1 MFYRSSFVCAGALLV
16 LASSAS
22 ASLIV
27 DGTVNAGEYQTIL
40 TDGNEP
46 TKNFYQTGFD
56 MDTFQFAKASDA
68 GTEYYWMAVTVV
80 GPLGSPAIDQDGSD
94 SSFDGQTKWQALFRD
109 NSDTVNQYFV
119 QVVMDGV
126 GTPTVSLR
134 KWQAGAWQAV
144 ALGAGDYSVA
154 AGDALELRIAT
165 SKMPSLDAQPYAK
178 TRLDDTG
185 DLSDDALEGVVP
197 EPATL
202 GLMGLGVVAI
212 LAARRRRR

>member
-1 MFYRSSFVCAGALLV
+1 MFYRSSFVCAGALLL

-22 ASLIV
+22 ASLMV
-27 DGTVNAGEYQTIL
+27 DGTVNSGEYGKIL

-46 TKNFYQTGFD
+46 TQNFYQTGFD
-56 MDTFQFAKASDA
+56 IDTFQFDKASDA

-80 GPLGSPAIDQDGSD
+80 GPLGSPAIDQNGSD

-109 NSDTVNQYFV
+109 NSDTTNQYRV
-119 QVVMDGV
+119 EVVMNG
-126 GTPTVSLR
+126 GTPTVSL
-134 KWQAGAWQAV
+134 KEWQAGAWQAV
-144 ALGAGDYSVA
+144 ALGAGDFSVA
-154 AGDALELRIAT
+154 VGDALELRIAT

-185 DLSDDALEGVVP
+185 DLSDDSLEGVVP

-202 GLMGLGVVAI
+202 GLMGLGVVAM